1 MHLNPADLSEDYQKK
16 NIPAHL
22 EESIALV
29 RQIAQNSSDL
39 LINPITVGGI
49 HCAVCGC
56 EGMFSTTIM
65 TSLIIE
71 PLTGIPAQSSS
82 TDLFSHIQEKLLL
95 SLDRPVVRNYGDF
108 FRLLHS
114 GFVILLAEGQSKA
127 LAFGVQGYEKRSISD
142 PSGEENI
149 LGAQEGFVETIRTN
163 LSLLRRRMK
172 TPLLKFEI
180 SQIGNLS
187 HTDICLCY
195 LTDRVPPQLLRQIKK
210 ELAAAKLDTVLST
223 GYLQAFLE
231 KCRGSIFDSVSLTQR
246 PDVLCSKLLEG
257 RVALLIDG
265 TPFAIVIP
273 KLFVENFQTLDDYN
287 YKPFYAAFS
296 RWIKYLAFLL
306 AVLLPA
312 FYIAVSM
319 HHPELLN
326 STLLLILTKA
336 EAEAPLSLPVETIF
350 VLIMYEIIRE
360 AGLRLPKAV
369 GGAVSI
375 VSGLIIGDAAVSSG
389 LISTPMLTMVAISV
403 IAGFVTPDLNA
414 PITILRILFIIAG
427 GLWGLFGIGL
437 LGMLALYN
445 LAATENFGF
454 PATAPLAPFVARSMR
469 DVATRVNFRKM
480 QSGNFTVEE
489 YYEQNS

>member
-1 MHLNPADLSEDYQKK
+1 MNHQNYQNYQKQS
-16 NIPAHL
+16 IP
-22 EESIALV
+22 ESLQEAMAFV
-29 RQIAQNSSDL
+29 RQIAGNSSDL
-39 LINPITVGGI
+39 LINPITIGGI
-49 HCAVCGC
+49 PCAVCGC

-71 PLTGIPAQSSS
+71 PLTKIPRQSSCNA
-82 TDLFSHIQEKLLL
+82 LFSHIQDNLLL
-95 SLDRPVVRNYGDF
+95 SMDRPIARNYGDF

-114 GFVILLAEGQSKA
+114 GFVILLAEGQNKA
-127 LAFGVQGYEKRSISD
+127 LAFGVQGYEKRSISE

-172 TPLLKFEI
+172 TPLLRFEI
-180 SQIGNLS
+180 SQMGSLS
-187 HTDICLCY
+187 RTDICLCY
-195 LTDRVPPQLLRQIKK
+195 LSDRVPPQLLHQIKK
-210 ELAAAKLDTVLST
+210 ELESSELETVLST

-231 KCRGSIFDSVSLTQR
+231 KCRGSMFDSVSLTQR

-257 RVALLIDG
+257 RVALFIDG
-265 TPFAIVIP
+265 TPFVIVIP
-273 KLFVENFQTLDDYN
+273 KLFIENFQTLDDYN

-306 AVLLPA
+306 AILLPA

-326 STLLLILTKA
+326 STLLLILTDA
-336 EAEAPLSLPVETIF
+336 ESGAPLSLPVESIF
-350 VLIMYEIIRE
+350 VLLMYEIIRE

-414 PITILRILFIIAG
+414 QITILRILFIITG

-437 LGMLALYN
+437 LGMMLLYN

-454 PATAPLAPFVARSMR
+454 PATVPLAPFVARSMR
-469 DVATRVNFRKM
+469 DVATRVNFRRM

-489 YYEQNS
+489 YYEQN

>member
-1 MHLNPADLSEDYQKK
+1 
-16 NIPAHL
+16 
-22 EESIALV
+22 
-29 RQIAQNSSDL
+29 
-39 LINPITVGGI
+39 
-49 HCAVCGC
+49 
-56 EGMFSTTIM
+56 
-65 TSLIIE
+65 
-71 PLTGIPAQSSS
+71 
-82 TDLFSHIQEKLLL
+82 
-95 SLDRPVVRNYGDF
+95 
-108 FRLLHS
+108 
-114 GFVILLAEGQSKA
+114 
-127 LAFGVQGYEKRSISD
+127 
-142 PSGEENI
+142 EENI

-172 TPLLKFEI
+172 TPLLRFEL
-180 SQIGNLS
+180 SQMGSLS
-187 HTDICLCY
+187 RTDICLCY
-195 LTDRVPPQLLRQIKK
+195 LSDRVPPQLLRQIKK
-210 ELAAAKLDTVLST
+210 ELESSELETILST

-257 RVALLIDG
+257 RVALFIDG
-265 TPFAIVIP
+265 TPFVIVIP
-273 KLFVENFQTLDDYN
+273 KLFIENFQTLDDYN

-306 AVLLPA
+306 AILLPA

-326 STLLLILTKA
+326 STLLLILTDA
-336 EAEAPLSLPVETIF
+336 ESGAPLSLPVESIF
-350 VLIMYEIIRE
+350 VLLMYEIIRE

-414 PITILRILFIIAG
+414 QITILRILFIIAG

-437 LGMLALYN
+437 LGMMTLYN

-454 PATAPLAPFVARSMR
+454 PATVPLAPFVARSMR
-469 DVATRVNFRKM
+469 DVATRVNFRRM

-489 YYEQNS
+489 YYEQN

>member
-1 MHLNPADLSEDYQKK
+1 MTYEQRP
-16 NIPAHL
+16 IPEKL
-22 EESIALV
+22 EEAIAEV
-29 RQIAQNSSDL
+29 RQIANNSSDI
-39 LINPITVGGI
+39 LINRLIIGNI
-49 HCAVCGC
+49 SCAIVSC
-56 EGMFSTTIM
+56 EGMLSTAIM
-65 TSLIIE
+65 TDLIIK
-71 PLTGIPAQSSS
+71 PLTGMQTQPDSEA
-82 TDLFSHIQEKLLL
+82 LFQYIQNRLLL

-114 GFVILLAEGQSKA
+114 GFAVLFAEGQSKA
-127 LAFGVQGYEKRSISD
+127 LAFGVQGYDKRSISE

-149 LGAQEGFVETIRTN
+149 LGGQDGFVETIRTN
-163 LSLLRRRMK
+163 MSLLRRRMK
-172 TPLLKFEI
+172 TPLLKFEL

-187 HTDICLCY
+187 QTDICLCY
-195 LTDRVPPQLLRQIKK
+195 MTDRVSPQLLRQVKK
-210 ELAAAKLDTVLST
+210 ELASVKLDTVLST
-223 GYLQAFLE
+223 GYLQSFLE
-231 KCRGSIFDSVSLTQR
+231 KCRGSLFDSVSLTQR

-257 RVALLIDG
+257 RIALLIDG
-265 TPFAIVIP
+265 TPFVIVIP

-287 YKPFYAAFS
+287 NKPYYAAFS
-296 RWIKYLAFLL
+296 RWMKYTAFLL

-312 FYIAVSM
+312 LYIAVCM

-326 STLLLILTKA
+326 STLVLILT
-336 EAEAPLSLPVETIF
+336 EAEEKAPLSLPVETIF
-350 VLIMYEIIRE
+350 VLIMYEVIRE
-360 AGLRLPKAV
+360 AGLRLPKSV

-414 PITILRILFIIAG
+414 PITVLRLLFIIAG

-445 LAATENFGF
+445 LCATENFGF
-454 PATAPLAPFVARSMR
+454 PVTAPLAPFVSKSMR
-469 DVATRVNFRKM
+469 DVATRVNFRQM

-489 YYEQNS
+489 YHEQNS

>member
-1 MHLNPADLSEDYQKK
+1 MTYEQRP
-16 NIPAHL
+16 IPEKL
-22 EESIALV
+22 EEAIAEV
-29 RQIAQNSSDL
+29 RQIANNSSDI
-39 LINPITVGGI
+39 LINRLIIGNI
-49 HCAVCGC
+49 SCAIVSC
-56 EGMFSTTIM
+56 EGMLSTAIM
-65 TSLIIE
+65 TDLIIK
-71 PLTGIPAQSSS
+71 PLTGMQTQPDSEA
-82 TDLFSHIQEKLLL
+82 LFQYIQNRLLL

-114 GFVILLAEGQSKA
+114 GFAVLFAEGQSKA
-127 LAFGVQGYEKRSISD
+127 LAFGVQGYDKRSISE

-149 LGAQEGFVETIRTN
+149 LGGQDGFVETIRTN
-163 LSLLRRRMK
+163 MSLLRRRMK
-172 TPLLKFEI
+172 TPLLKFEL

-187 HTDICLCY
+187 QTDICLCY
-195 LTDRVPPQLLRQIKK
+195 MTDRVPPQLLRQVKK
-210 ELAAAKLDTVLST
+210 ELASVKLDTVLST
-223 GYLQAFLE
+223 GYLQSFLE
-231 KCRGSIFDSVSLTQR
+231 KCRGSLFDSVSLTQR

-257 RVALLIDG
+257 RIALLIDG
-265 TPFAIVIP
+265 TPFVIVIP

-287 YKPFYAAFS
+287 NKPYYAAFS
-296 RWIKYLAFLL
+296 RWMKYTAFLL

-312 FYIAVSM
+312 LYIAVCM

-326 STLLLILTKA
+326 STLVLILTEA
-336 EAEAPLSLPVETIF
+336 EAKAPLSLPVETIF
-350 VLIMYEIIRE
+350 VLIMYEVIRE
-360 AGLRLPKAV
+360 AGLRLPKSV

-414 PITILRILFIIAG
+414 PITVLRLLFIIAG

-445 LAATENFGF
+445 LCATENFGF
-454 PATAPLAPFVARSMR
+454 PVTAPLAPFVSKSMR
-469 DVATRVNFRKM
+469 DVATRVNFRQM

-489 YYEQNS
+489 YHEQNS

>member
-1 MHLNPADLSEDYQKK
+1 MTYEQRP
-16 NIPAHL
+16 IPEKL
-22 EESIALV
+22 EEAIAEV
-29 RQIAQNSSDL
+29 RQIANNSSDI
-39 LINPITVGGI
+39 LINRLIIGNI
-49 HCAVCGC
+49 SCAIVSC
-56 EGMFSTTIM
+56 EGMLSTAIM
-65 TSLIIE
+65 TDLIIK
-71 PLTGIPAQSSS
+71 PLTGMQTQPDSE
-82 TDLFSHIQEKLLL
+82 TLFQYIQNRLLL

-114 GFVILLAEGQSKA
+114 GFAVLFAEGQSKA
-127 LAFGVQGYEKRSISD
+127 LAFGVQGYDKRSISE

-149 LGAQEGFVETIRTN
+149 LGGQDGFVETIRTN
-163 LSLLRRRMK
+163 MSLLRRRMK
-172 TPLLKFEI
+172 TPLLKFEL

-187 HTDICLCY
+187 QTDICLCY
-195 LTDRVPPQLLRQIKK
+195 MTDRVPPQLLRQVKK
-210 ELAAAKLDTVLST
+210 ELASVKLDTVLST
-223 GYLQAFLE
+223 GYLQSFLE
-231 KCRGSIFDSVSLTQR
+231 KCRGSLFDSVSLTQR

-257 RVALLIDG
+257 RIALLIDG
-265 TPFAIVIP
+265 TPFVIVIP

-287 YKPFYAAFS
+287 NKPYYAAFS
-296 RWIKYLAFLL
+296 RWMKYTAFLL

-312 FYIAVSM
+312 LYIAVCM

-326 STLLLILTKA
+326 STLVLILT
-336 EAEAPLSLPVETIF
+336 EAEEKAPLSLPVETIF
-350 VLIMYEIIRE
+350 VLIMYEVIRE
-360 AGLRLPKAV
+360 AGLRLPKSV

-414 PITILRILFIIAG
+414 PITVLRLLFIIAG

-445 LAATENFGF
+445 LCATENFGF
-454 PATAPLAPFVARSMR
+454 PVTAPLAPFVSKSMR
-469 DVATRVNFRKM
+469 DVATRVNFRQM

-489 YYEQNS
+489 YHEQNS